1 MGRNIDEKF
10 QIAKWEI
17 DLIGKK
23 KKENSNITNE
33 QKRKVK
39 QRKKKKK
46 DLSVSGM
53 KIQLAVRFLLLY

>member
-23 KKENSNITNE
+23 KENSNITNE
-33 QKRKVK
+33 QKGRSN
-39 QRKKKKK
+39 RGKKK

>member
-23 KKENSNITNE
+23 KKKTQISPTN
-33 QKRKVK
+33 
-39 QRKKKKK
+39 KKEGQTEEKKK

>member
-23 KKENSNITNE
+23 KKKTQISPTN
-33 QKRKVK
+33 
-39 QRKKKKK
+39 KKEGQTEEKKK

-53 KIQLAVRFLLLY
+53 KIHLAVRFLLLY